1 MAYTTMTELIQNY
14 RSFAAEKNWVAAHET
29 LLYGAECSHLPS
41 KLELAR
47 LYKDCLFLG
56 VNQEERYKRA
66 ETLYKEILN
75 LDLSDKSTGLLCLEL
90 ADLYSRMQRVVGMMG
105 MLLRAR
111 RVGISVPQ
119 RDIDYAQHMLSNLD
133 INEFARSTKDALL
146 LATELSIAGSGERLT
161 ELLLREASDSG
172 SGEAAL
178 MLADFYNDRRNES
191 NIYASEAK
199 RYYRMAA
206 ENGYPEYLSR

>member
-1 MAYTTMTELIQNY
+1 MEYTTMAELMDVYNTLAEAQKWTEAY
-14 RSFAAEKNWVAAHET
+14 ET
-29 LLYGAECSHLPS
+29 LKFGVESGYLPA
-41 KLELAR
+41 KLLLAR

-56 VNQEERYKRA
+56 IYQEERYKRA
-66 ETLYKEILN
+66 EALYKEILN
-75 LDLSDKSTGLLCLEL
+75 LDLSDKRTGLLCLEL
-90 ADLYSRMQRVVGMMG
+90 ADLYGRMQRVVGMMG

-111 RVGISVPQ
+111 RVGISVSQ